1 MAEVHQTTL
10 EPGKLEL
17 LSRWLPH
24 QRWCTAKGRHP
35 HLRRLGGYRLDDP
48 LGEVGIEIIIV
59 SDEAGPT
66 PIVYQ
71 VPLTYRGAPLP
82 GAEHA
87 LIGETDHGVLGR
99 RWVYDGCHDPAFV
112 GQLVALIEGQAVPQ
126 HQSVSHTVDDTVV
139 GTHVSGPQI
148 TLTSASVLR
157 GEQSNTSIICQVA
170 DASGAA
176 AEPVIIK
183 VFRTLSAG
191 ENPDV
196 VVQSALTEAGS
207 TQVPQTI
214 GFVTGTWLA
223 PDHPTK
229 QARHDADIASVI
241 KEAMDHRTRVVTG
254 NQHERAA
261 AAERHSAQVSRIAKA
276 RELELERRREA
287 ARPTLH
293 DALLSDLDDL
303 EELERVHVDRTG
315 LPDPRRVPPPAP
327 GEQELP
333 RIPGVEEFARF
344 VPEVVGGH
352 LAFAQRFFPGVEDA
366 WRVALRA
373 AGAGTDFA
381 AEAHELG
388 EATARIHVSL
398 AAALGTTPGTEDAR
412 MPLLVSIR
420 DRYASAISEVPSLVG
435 HDVAIRAVV
444 DRLAR
449 MPWPDLQRI
458 HGDYHLGQVLHLA
471 DRGWVAVDFEGEPL
485 RPLSER
491 VRPDLALR
499 DVAGMLRSFDYA
511 GGSVEMSHP
520 GASARGWVEGC
531 RTAFLAG
538 YAAVTG
544 LDLVGSAPIVRAL
557 ELDKALYE
565 VVYEARNRP
574 TWLGIPSTAIDRIVR
589 QSTTE
594 TKGSS

>member
-1 MAEVHQTTL
+1 MAEIHATTMT
-10 EPGKLEL
+10 PGKLEL
-17 LSRWLPH
+17 LSGWLPR
-24 QRWCTAKGRHP
+24 QRWCTAKGRAP
-35 HLRRLGGYRLDDP
+35 HLRKLGGYRLDDP
-48 LGEVGIEIIIV
+48 AGEVGIEIMIV
-59 SDEAGPT
+59 SDESGPT

-71 VPLTYRGAPLP
+71 VPLTYRGAPLA
-82 GAEHA
+82 GAEQA
-87 LIGETDHGVLGR
+87 LIGRSDHGVLGQ
-99 RWVYDGCHDPAFV
+99 RWVYDACHDPVFV
-112 GQLVALIEGQAVPQ
+112 GRLVALIEGQAVAQ
-126 HQSVSHTVDDTVV
+126 HQSVSHTTDETVV
-139 GTHVSGPQI
+139 GTHVSGPAI
-148 TLTSASVLR
+148 TLTSSSVLR

-170 DASGAA
+170 DAAGAP

-183 VFRTLSAG
+183 VFRTLQSG
-191 ENPDV
+191 DNPDV

-214 GFVTGTWLA
+214 GFVMGTWLA
-223 PDHPTK
+223 PDHPVK
-229 QARHDADIASVI
+229 HARHDAEIATVI
-241 KEAMDHRTRVVTG
+241 KRAVDHRTRVVTD
-254 NQHERAA
+254 NQRERAA
-261 AAERHSAQVSRIAKA
+261 AAERHAVEVSRVAKLRA
-276 RELELERRREA
+276 QEIERRREE

-293 DALLSDLDDL
+293 DAILGDIEDL
-303 EELERVHVDRTG
+303 ERAIDIDRRG
-315 LPDPRRVPPPAP
+315 LPDPRLVPHPVVV
-327 GEQELP
+327 EQDLP
-333 RIPGVEEFARF
+333 RIPGPEEFPTF

-373 AGAGTDFA
+373 AGAGTDFST
-381 AEAHELG
+381 EARELG

-398 AAALGTTPGTEDAR
+398 AGALGTTAGTDDVRA
-412 MPLLVSIR
+412 PLLASIR
-420 DRYASAISEVPSLVG
+420 GRYASALSEVPSLVS
-435 HDVAIRAVV
+435 HDVAIRAVI
-444 DRLAR
+444 DRLAQ

-458 HGDYHLGQVLHLA
+458 HGDYHLGQVLHIA

-511 GGSVEMSHP
+511 GGSVEMSRP
-520 GASARGWVEGC
+520 GTSARGWVEAC

-544 LDLVGSAPIVRAL
+544 LDLVGSAPVVRAL

-594 TKGSS
+594 SKGSS